1 MCVHSRR
8 SVGRTMLS
16 WSSRRSARRENF
28 ASCPPLVQA
37 KITLP
42 IRSAILPPSLPPIPS
57 LRPTGAPCLPQY
69 ARYPIVREIGLQRL
83 PSAFGVVCFCGHRQ
97 ACTAGVLHRRPVRWP
112 RRQVPPPH
120 LAGSQGRSGSPY
132 RNQCRYHCCRQQS
145 FLSNNYRRLVA
156 IASTATHRIVHQR
169 FLKIATLNA
178 GPRALGCCTQNA
190 ARTHHVLRARACV
203 CARGIGER
211 VRLGEDSH
219 ARLAGVYCHPTV
231 YVPSAPVFVRQ
242 VLQATNRRRSA
253 ADDLGMLSVA
263 SCHRTCCIGSHSSW
277 MIALLPLLC
286 CCHCC

>member
-1 MCVHSRR
+1 MRATR
-8 SVGRTMLS
+8 SCAKSVCSAFRVLS
-16 WSSRRSARRENF
+16 AWF
-28 ASCPPLVQA
+28 V
-37 KITLP
+37 
-42 IRSAILPPSLPPIPS
+42 
-57 LRPTGAPCLPQY
+57 LRPSAGLYCWRSTSTSSSMATPTSSASAPC
-69 ARYPIVREIGLQRL
+69 
-83 PSAFGVVCFCGHRQ
+83 RQ
-97 ACTAGVLHRRPVRWP
+97 P
-112 RRQVPPPH
+112 
-120 LAGSQGRSGSPY
+120 RSGSPY
-132 RNQCRYHCCRQQS
+132 RNQCRNHCCRQQS
-145 FLSNNYRRLVA
+145 FLSNDYRRLVA